1 MKICKMVFGIINCV
15 LFVFIMFQS
24 CVTTVA
30 TSLQEAEDTSG
41 AVGML
46 FAFLLLGAG
55 IAAIVTRNN
64 TNKLP
69 NWIIGVIYGIAC
81 WVAKSGSKG
90 MYKDLQVWSIWAGIC
105 ALQVLFTY
113 AFAELKK
120 QKETPPAVPP
130 VAQPQQPH
138 VAPSSPKQPPKQPQ
152 TPRKSTSGIA
162 NIAHKKLDEL

>member
-1 MKICKMVFGIINCV
+1 MVFGIINCV

-30 TSLQEAEDTSG
+30 TSLQESEDTSG

-120 QKETPPAVPP
+120 QKETPPAVPR
-130 VAQPQQPH
+130 QPQQPQKPQSKYQG
-138 VAPSSPKQPPKQPQ
+138 APKGSISS
-152 TPRKSTSGIA
+152 
-162 NIAHKKLDEL
+162 IAHAKLDNK

>member
-30 TSLQEAEDTSG
+30 TSLQESKDLSG
-41 AVGML
+41 SIGML

-120 QKETPPAVPP
+120 QKETPPTVPR
-130 VAQPQQPH
+130 QPQQPPKPQPKYQD
-138 VAPSSPKQPPKQPQ
+138 VPRGSISS
-152 TPRKSTSGIA
+152 
-162 NIAHKKLDEL
+162 IAHQKLDDK